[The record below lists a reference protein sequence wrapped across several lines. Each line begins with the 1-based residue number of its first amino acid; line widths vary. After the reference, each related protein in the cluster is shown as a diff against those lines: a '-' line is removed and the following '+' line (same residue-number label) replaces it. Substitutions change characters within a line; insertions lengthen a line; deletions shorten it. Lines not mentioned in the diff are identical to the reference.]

1 MAPRYGATLTKEER
15 KDSEAISTKGK
26 RAARIVLYA
35 RALLLLD
42 AGANFLQTQPVYDV
56 DCAKRFIEKIELL
69 NIPALI
75 SVMPLKSV
83 KMAQYMNKNVPG
95 IEVPAHV
102 ISQFEKYGSG
112 VPIANEFIN
121 GIYEYVS
128 GIHLLAMGHVGNIN
142 KIMDHMEGIRGG

>member
-1 MAPRYGATLTKEER
+1 M
-15 KDSEAISTKGK
+15 
-26 RAARIVLYA
+26 
-35 RALLLLD
+35 D

-56 DCAKRFIEKIELL
+56 DCTKRFIEKIEPL

-95 IEVPAHV
+95 IEVPDHI

-112 VPIANEFIN
+112 IPIAMEFIN
-121 GIYEYVS
+121 EIYECAD
-128 GIHLLAMGHVGNIN
+128 GIHLLAMGHVGNMN
-142 KIMDHMEGIRGG
+142 TIMNHVEGMKGG